1 MRFPFV
7 CVVVLVVD
15 TGNCGCVAAGGVA
28 AGGGG
33 GAGDLFIVPLCSASI
48 VIYSSANSR

>member
-1 MRFPFV
+1 MRSPFV

-15 TGNCGCVAAGGVA
+15 TGGVAAAGGVA
-28 AGGGG
+28 VGGGG

-48 VIYSSANSR
+48 VIYSLANSR